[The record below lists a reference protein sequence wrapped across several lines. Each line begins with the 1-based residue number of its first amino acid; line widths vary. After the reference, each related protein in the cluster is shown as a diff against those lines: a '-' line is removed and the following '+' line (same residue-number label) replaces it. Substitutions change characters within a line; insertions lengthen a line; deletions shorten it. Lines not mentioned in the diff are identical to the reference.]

1 MNKTVK
7 WILIGV
13 GIVAVFLVVAKVMAG
28 SSGNE
33 VKVTVEKSFKE
44 NNC

>member
-13 GIVAVFLVVAKVMAG
+13 GVIAVLLVAGKLLRN
-28 SSGNE
+28 SSDKE
-33 VKVTVEKSFKE
+33 VKVTVERLLTALL
-44 NNC
+44 